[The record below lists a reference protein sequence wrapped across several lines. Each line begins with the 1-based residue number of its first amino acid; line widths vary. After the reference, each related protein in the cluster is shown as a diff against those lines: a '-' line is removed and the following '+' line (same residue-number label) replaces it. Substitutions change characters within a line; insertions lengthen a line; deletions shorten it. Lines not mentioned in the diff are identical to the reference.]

1 MAKRKLL
8 CTFVGLIFCVTACSS
23 SSTTE
28 SSETA
33 ANVPTSLD
41 GRASAIQESD
51 AKASMDMVFR
61 KFDITPPDKSL
72 NGQALIRAFSF
83 YREYLASIQIY
94 DVQFQGYDVTLDVL
108 RNYLVELVA
117 AIDEMLDAVISG
129 NQSSISVAEGKYFYL
144 INQFPILK
152 NCLMDLRSDC

>member
-1 MAKRKLL
+1 MAKRKLS
-8 CTFVGLIFCVTACSS
+8 CTFVGLILCVTACSS
-23 SSTTE
+23 SSTTK

-41 GRASAIQESD
+41 GRSMAIQESD
-51 AKASMDMVFR
+51 AKALMDYVFR
-61 KFDITPPDKSL
+61 KFDITPPDNSL
-72 NGQALIRAFSF
+72 NGQALIRAFSI
-83 YREYLASIQIY
+83 YREYVANIQIY
-94 DVQFQGYDVTLDVL
+94 DVKFQGYDVTLDVL

-117 AIDEMLDAVISG
+117 AIDGILDAVISG
-129 NQSSISVAEGKYFYL
+129 NQSLISVADGKFTYL